1 MISLLI
7 PLAAGLIGYLLARKF
22 VARRLRFVD
31 AAQSALAPLVA
42 GLLAT
47 LIAWPLSL
55 LPAVTMSTAVLFGI
69 GAALGTA
76 SGARIIRRAEADLR
90 RLTP

>member
-76 SGARIIRRAEADLR
+76 SGARIIRSAEADLR